1 MRVRR
6 AVLEAMIAHARADAP
21 LECCGL
27 LIGGEQRV
35 DETWPARN
43 LRSSPVAYQVD
54 PRDHFEAI
62 REARRSG
69 RAVIGAYH
77 SHPGSPAFPSRTD
90 VAEANDPSLLY
101 VIVSLLNDPPD
112 VRAFTI
118 ETGNFNEVSLV
129 PEP

>member
-1 MRVRR
+1 VRVRR

-27 LIGGEQRV
+27 LIGREGLI
-35 DETWPARN
+35 DESWPARN
-43 LRSSPVAYQVD
+43 LRGSAVVYQVD

-62 REARRSG
+62 RTARRSG

-77 SHPGSPAFPSRTD
+77 SHPGSPAVPSPTD
-90 VAEANDPSLLY
+90 VAEAHDASLLY
-101 VIVSLLNDPPD
+101 VIVSLLNELPD
-112 VRAFTI
+112 VRAFTL
-118 ETGNFNEVSLV
+118 ETGNFSERSLV